1 MKDLKDIC
9 EGIFDKENKNNVG
22 NNFGAYSE
30 FDILKKKFLDKN
42 NYFKFNEYGEI
53 GFRVRMKIPEIC
65 NDFIVQKTKT
75 NPNSIS
81 INLDTI
87 FNVAKMTDEDKD
99 VILSSNVIKMIVNDY
114 FNEDGIELG
123 FLNINYEF
131 FNINAATVECCNIT
145 NRRIYTTDVAT
156 KEQLLYTLEQFSNLI
171 H

>member
-81 INLDTI
+81 INLGLYQGHITCGTIILYDTYLHDSGRI
-87 FNVAKMTDEDKD
+87 MLTLSFDRNVNNTLKR
-99 VILSSNVIKMIVNDY
+99 VIDNVISKIFVDYDTFKEYIQTKMEKRY
-114 FNEDGIELG
+114 KHF
-123 FLNINYEF
+123 
-131 FNINAATVECCNIT
+131 
-145 NRRIYTTDVAT
+145 
-156 KEQLLYTLEQFSNLI
+156 
-171 H
+171 